1 MGQDDFSEQLDEI
14 KKVIENN
21 NNNFI
26 TNESLDTKLKEFAK
40 SLKQEERDE
49 AAPNSIKDTEGKRL
63 LTEAKASEE
72 LIDHYETCTDN
83 SCGIHEMKDKTQVE
97 AFSKGFLLAKKL
109 GGKN

>member
-49 AAPNSIKDTEGKRL
+49 ADPNSIKDTEGKSFVSK
-63 LTEAKASEE
+63 LTDKDAMYVSAIQE
-72 LIDHYETCTDN
+72 LKREIDE
-83 SCGIHEMKDKTQVE
+83 
-97 AFSKGFLLAKKL
+97 LKL
-109 GGKN
+109 KIGE